1 MDNFDLKRF
10 LVENKITKNS
20 KLHEA
25 PHLDFDPIEN
35 PSKIKEPSNTIN
47 TEPSPSTSPSPSS
60 SDVFPSGKTNLTVGD
75 IITKDMLR
83 HPNNSIFNLWGPAK
97 ILKVFRFPNSTQG
110 RVVVKFNKDGIDPD
124 YDPTIEPSD
133 YNFTQGH
140 YTYSYKIS
148 GMNNYTLKPP
158 YRIVLP
164 SSVSTPTPT
173 STPKSFSPSEPRQN
187 TFSPLEETLNNFNL
201 KKFLVENKVTR
212 NSNLFEADD
221 FEFTDDDKDLAA
233 GLGIIELTVGDTITP
248 DMWNEQFYKE
258 FQNIN
263 QTIERIKYDGADD
276 GAEEWTDAHGWIVLF
291 KDKRTSPGGFYL
303 DDLNGYLKPE
313 YKIFLPDN
321 LDEQADDFEFTDA
334 DKNLANQLDLENNLK
349 KTFLKLWDKHTKDE
363 YLSLINTG
371 NVIYNGLDEVLKNP
385 ELKEKIFNDAYDRI
399 ADEDFGS
406 EEERYDDFQGSVIDE
421 IDYNIMA
428 EFAPQLA
435 RNLLTA
441 GFKYDSDEDMWTSP
455 DANQF
460 TSYGIIWDIWGVDY
474 DTSVRETIS
483 EYLEDAA
490 QALD

>member
-35 PSKIKEPSNTIN
+35 PSKIKEPFNTIN
-47 TEPSPSTSPSPSS
+47 TEPSPSNSPSPSS

-83 HPNNSIFNLWGPAK
+83 HPNNSIFNVWGPAK

-164 SSVSTPTPT
+164 SSVSTPT

-221 FEFTDDDKDLAA
+221 FEFTDTDKDLAA
-233 GLGIIELTVGDTITP
+233 RLSGSELTVGDTITP
-248 DMWNEQFYKE
+248 DMWDKQK
-258 FQNIN
+258 
-263 QTIERIKYDGADD
+263 IEAMNTSSFRIIYDDIIKDSYLIKYIDFDEDPYAGDAWMVDLRD
-276 GAEEWTDAHGWIVLF
+276 KNNYNWGITGTPEELDFLNSIL
-291 KDKRTSPGGFYL
+291 KDKHQIISPE
-303 DDLNGYLKPE
+303 PE
-313 YKIFLPDN
+313 
-321 LDEQADDFEFTDA
+321 
-334 DKNLANQLDLENNLK
+334 
-349 KTFLKLWDKHTKDE
+349 
-363 YLSLINTG
+363 G
-371 NVIYNGLDEVLKNP
+371 
-385 ELKEKIFNDAYDRI
+385 
-399 ADEDFGS
+399 
-406 EEERYDDFQGSVIDE
+406 
-421 IDYNIMA
+421 
-428 EFAPQLA
+428 
-435 RNLLTA
+435 
-441 GFKYDSDEDMWTSP
+441 
-455 DANQF
+455 
-460 TSYGIIWDIWGVDY
+460 
-474 DTSVRETIS
+474 
-483 EYLEDAA
+483 
-490 QALD
+490 